1 MPAMNEN
8 CIVMHTHC
16 GRCLESVPD
25 GVSPQEW
32 RMVEVGFTEKGLQVW
47 CLRHDCNIMH
57 VDFQGARHPAD
68 TTRKKSDARRPQAG
82 AGTAGG
88 FPADRLRN

>member
-16 GRCLESVPD
+16 GLCLESVPD

-32 RMVEVGFTEKGLQVW
+32 RRVEVGWTRKGLQVW

-57 VDFQGARHPAD
+57 IDFDGVRHRADCTRKESDERHAPAD
-68 TTRKKSDARRPQAG
+68 
-82 AGTAGG
+82 AGTAGEI
-88 FPADRLRN
+88 AASTLRN